1 MIKRTSTN
9 WTVKRMVKLWEKGE
23 ITFDNVVQRN
33 YVWDN
38 ARKSLLIHSVLTG
51 YPVPSLYVVKTED
64 SCNDML
70 DGKQRCEAFK
80 SFKEDGFELTDVQEV
95 AVETEDGEVVVYD
108 LNGRTFSTLPEDMQD
123 TVNDFVLSINCF
135 ENCITDEEIH
145 EMFFRL
151 NNGKPLSAIELTRV
165 RAKSMNMIKEIA
177 EHDLFKNA
185 LTEKALARYT
195 NEDIVIK
202 SWVMLNETE
211 PSLATKDIR
220 SIMEKADLTQKDAKE
235 LKEIYDRVMDV
246 HNILLERENK
256 RAAKRIVTR
265 THMISVVPF
274 VKESL
279 ERKISEEGF
288 ANWFEQFFCGTRS
301 ATNCIPYNSATGSGS
316 AKKESVKKRHL
327 ALKKDFD
334 SFFSNYAAKEAYKK
348 ENGSL
353 KTTEAETLDEEL
365 EETAKKILNVN

>member
-80 SFKEDGFELTDVQEV
+80 SFKEDGFELTDVPEV

-220 SIMEKADLTQKDAKE
+220 SIMEKVDLTQKDAKE
-235 LKEIYDRVMDV
+235 LKEIYDRIMIV

-334 SFFSNYAAKEAYKK
+334 SFFSNYTAKEAYKE

-365 EETAKKILNVN
+365 VEIAKEILK

>member
-80 SFKEDGFELTDVQEV
+80 SFKEDGFELTDVPEV

>member
-80 SFKEDGFELTDVQEV
+80 SFKEDGFELTDVPEV

-235 LKEIYDRVMDV
+235 LKEIYDRIMDV

-288 ANWFEQFFCGTRS
+288 ANWFEQFFCGARS

-334 SFFSNYAAKEAYKK
+334 SFFSNYTAKEAYKE

-365 EETAKKILNVN
+365 EKTAKKILNVN